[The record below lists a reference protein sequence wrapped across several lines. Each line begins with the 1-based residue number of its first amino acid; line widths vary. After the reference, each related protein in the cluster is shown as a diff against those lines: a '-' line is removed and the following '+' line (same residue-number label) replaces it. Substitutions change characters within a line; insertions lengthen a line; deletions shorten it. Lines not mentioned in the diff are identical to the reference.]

1 MENKLAKNKTINILT
16 SIILSILMLGLGHI
30 SCGKIKRG
38 IVLYFL
44 SIFLFIFAAFICIQ
58 NYPPYNIILA
68 ALIFVAVYLFIIVD
82 AIVIAR
88 NPDNTLKLKPI
99 IGYSILVGVLILN
112 SNVTSAFANIIR
124 DDFIQ
129 AYKIPSGGML
139 PTLLIG
145 DHILI
150 DKHVYENNKPQRGDI
165 IVFKYPKEPERMF
178 IKRIVGIGGDII
190 EIKNKQLYINNAL
203 VDESYIIH
211 TDSKIETSV
220 RDNFG
225 PFVVPQNKIFVMGDN
240 RDQTFDSRFL
250 GVVDVKD
257 IQGKTIN
264 IYFSWDKEANSPR
277 WNRLGIKIQ

>member
-1 MENKLAKNKTINILT
+1 
-16 SIILSILMLGLGHI
+16 MLGLGHI

-44 SIFLFIFAAFICIQ
+44 SVFLFIFATFICIQ

-68 ALIFVAVYLFIIVD
+68 ALTFVAVYLFIIVD

-99 IGYSILVGVLILN
+99 IGYSILVGILILN
-112 SNVTSAFANIIR
+112 SNVTSAFSTIIR

-150 DKHVYENNKPQRGDI
+150 DKHVYKDNSPQKRDI

-178 IKRIVGIGGDII
+178 IKRIVGINGDTI
-190 EIKNKQLYINNAL
+190 EIKNKQLYINNTV
-203 VDESYIIH
+203 VDEPYVIH
-211 TDSKIETSV
+211 TDSKIENSV

-225 PFVVPQNKIFVMGDN
+225 PFVIPPNKVFVMGDN
-240 RDQTFDSRFL
+240 RDQTFDSRFW
-250 GVVDVKD
+250 GVADVKD

-264 IYFSWDKEANSPR
+264 IYFSWDKEARRPR
-277 WNRLGIKIQ
+277 WNRLGTRIQ